1 MDFDSLEKEIKKGQ
15 KISIVLFNM
24 KYIIEKEEDKYVI
37 YPSYDVEHKTYYDS
51 IKKMF
56 DEYKVYSESL
66 EKNINKMKIMIEIE
80 EII

>member
-37 YPSYDVEHKTYYDS
+37 YPSYDV
-51 IKKMF
+51 
-56 DEYKVYSESL
+56 YSESL